1 MQLKLSGSIY
11 LGAAVILMLLI
22 SGISAAEELKVDLV
36 SQYNG
41 NTYDTIS
48 ITNAITGQDFV
59 SHRGGS
65 ISTVVVKDDYAYVG
79 QGQDLLILDLNV
91 SEAPG
96 PVEVGRVTT
105 PAIVTNIVISG
116 GHAYVADGQGGLVA
130 VDITDPGASTI
141 SGTIGSI
148 FGSGITVSGNY
159 AYMASG
165 YRGLVTVDISDP
177 TDLESL
183 STIGTSG
190 YAYDV
195 AVNGS
200 FAYVADGDNGL
211 VVFDLTNPG
220 TPSIIGNCSTSGS
233 ARSIAVSGNYAYI
246 ADGANGLA
254 ILNITVPAAPTIT
267 ETYDTAGFAR
277 DVTLSEDHAYIAD
290 GTNGLIILNVT
301 DPESPVLAGTHNIA
315 SSEAF
320 CVDVSGNRSYVAY
333 GRSGLSVLDIS
344 NPSSPTSVA
353 TFDATT
359 GFANGVVLSDYYA
372 YVANGLMG
380 LMVVNVT
387 DPALPTGAG
396 NCATDGYAHDL
407 AVSGGHAYIAD
418 GRGGLVVV
426 DISDPSRPTRKGSCP
441 TSDQAFDVAISG
453 NYAYVAANSSGL
465 SIIGIGDPSNPTLID
480 SHSTATSNTTSSAN
494 GVAVKDNYA
503 YVADGSS
510 GLVIMNITNPD
521 SVEVVGSY
529 NTTHANG
536 VTVKDN
542 YAYIADGR
550 NGLVVLNITDQT
562 NPTFTGRGNTSYAH
576 DLVISGN
583 YVYVADDSQGIV
595 IFNAT
600 NPAEPIQEGSYIT
613 AGYAYDVAVANNYVY
628 VADFGNGLVILS
640 VEGADDT
647 TPPAQ
652 ISGLNATI
660 TGADWIR
667 WSWTNPIDADFSHVM
682 VYLDGEFV
690 ANTTDS
696 SINFYNATDLSEGT
710 TYTIGILTVDTSGNI
725 NPTWVNDSATPTSIV
740 TDTMPPASVTNL
752 TKTDSGPSWINWAW
766 DNPADDDFSHVMV
779 YLDGEF
785 VANTTDSSINF
796 YNATNL
802 SEGTTYTIGIL
813 TVDTSGNI
821 NSTMVNDSAIA
832 MSLPKINSVS
842 GTDITRNSITVI
854 WEASNDTAQVQISR
868 DNTILENVSGSTSYV
883 DNDLS
888 SGTTY
893 VYTLVPY
900 NSDGLA
906 GIAVSKEFTT
916 RSSGGG
922 GGGSSRGSSS
932 GSGGASVS
940 VEDFTNL
947 ALKDANTQY
956 LRMNANVTYQFT
968 REGNPI
974 QSVSFY
980 SLKNMGGTT
989 ATIEVLN
996 NISKLANVAPEG
1008 SIYKYV
1014 NIWVGKTGFAT
1025 PANIKDSK
1033 IRFKVNTSWIQQ
1045 MNVDPE
1051 NVQLQRYNGTAWEVL
1066 PTTMESSTADYV
1078 IYESQTPGFSPFVI
1092 TAEEM
1097 PEPPVIET
1105 PDVQSN
1111 VTNNVTDNVTPPSV
1125 EEPKTPGFEALFAV
1139 VGLLAVAYLVRRN

>member
-1 MQLKLSGSIY
+1 VQLKLSGSIY

-696 SINFYNATDLSEGT
+696 SINFYNAT
-710 TYTIGILTVDTSGNI
+710 
-725 NPTWVNDSATPTSIV
+725 
-740 TDTMPPASVTNL
+740 
-752 TKTDSGPSWINWAW
+752 
-766 DNPADDDFSHVMV
+766 
-779 YLDGEF
+779 
-785 VANTTDSSINF
+785 
-796 YNATNL
+796 NL